1 MITAVEL
8 TKQFGE
14 TPAVDGLDFTVNKGE
29 IFGIVGPDGSGKSTL
44 LRMISSILRP
54 DKGSITID
62 GINVQED
69 PIKIKEKLAYM
80 PQRFGLYEDLTV
92 EENIFFFGRLFL
104 LSRSEIRKS
113 WIPCTD
119 SAGSGRS
126 RTGSPASSPAA

>member
-8 TKQFGE
+8 TKQFGG

-62 GINVQED
+62 GINVQEY

-104 LSRSEIRKS
+104 LSRSEILEKLDTLYGFSRLGPFK
-113 WIPCTD
+113 D
-119 SAGSGRS
+119 RLAGKLSG
-126 RTGSPASSPAA
+126 